1 MAMSDRAGSRGRVA
15 TVMRQMETSLLD
27 GTWRAGAKLPSERVL
42 ALEYDVA
49 RNTVREAIQR
59 LAARGLVQSRPGAGV
74 FVTDQLRTG
83 FASPWGQLVAD
94 HPALRDDI
102 LEFRCVLEGAT
113 AYFAAL
119 RASDDD
125 LARIRVL
132 MEELERTREVDDKAA
147 EADAD
152 AKLHEAIA
160 LASHNAMFLHLH
172 TSVLGVLREHITING
187 TGLRVQN
194 EDAPDQLLQQHR
206 TLCGAIAARRPE
218 EARTAM
224 QTHIDFVRTRV
235 GEEIGWP
242 ESGPTSDDAR
252 PAPAWTNGARRA
264 SGARAPKS
272 VQAANVDE
280 SQGKRAKGSRS
291 ASAAK
296 REAPVAQTTDTT
308 RARRR
313 PPSRDT

>member
-1 MAMSDRAGSRGRVA
+1 MARGGTAMAMSDRAGSRGRVA

-102 LEFRCVLEGAT
+102 LEFRRVLEGAT

-206 TLCGAIAARRPE
+206 TLCDAIVARRPE

-242 ESGPTSDDAR
+242 ESGPTSGEAPTAAQAGKPTRKTPRKTAR
-252 PAPAWTNGARRA
+252 KAPGSAEEKPA
-264 SGARAPKS
+264 ARAGR
-272 VQAANVDE
+272 AN
-280 SQGKRAKGSRS
+280 
-291 ASAAK
+291 AAK
-296 REAPVAQTTDTT
+296 VG
-308 RARRR
+308 
-313 PPSRDT
+313 

>member
-1 MAMSDRAGSRGRVA
+1 MAMRDRAGTRGRVE

-102 LEFRCVLEGAT
+102 LEFRRVLEGAT

-119 RASDDD
+119 RASDED
-125 LARIRVL
+125 LARIRAL
-132 MEELERTREVDDKAA
+132 MQELERTREVDDKAA
-147 EADAD
+147 EADTD
-152 AKLHEAIA
+152 AKLHEVIA
-160 LASHNAMFLHLH
+160 QASHNAMFLHLH

-194 EDAPDQLLQQHR
+194 EDAPDQLLLQHR
-206 TLCGAIAARRPE
+206 TLCDAIVARRPE

-242 ESGPTSDDAR
+242 ESGPTSDNVVRA
-252 PAPAWTNGARRA
+252 APASAQAGKTLRKAIRKAAGSVEQKPAARARRA
-264 SGARAPKS
+264 
-272 VQAANVDE
+272 N
-280 SQGKRAKGSRS
+280 
-291 ASAAK
+291 AAK
-296 REAPVAQTTDTT
+296 VG
-308 RARRR
+308 
-313 PPSRDT
+313 